1 MIELVCSQDCLTMK
15 SLKITYPDVNI
26 SSFSA
31 SKSGYVGDSVTLKA
45 SVSSGTAPYEYQYS
59 YDDNKGTKHIIT
71 AYTANKT
78 STTWNTSPLSAGDY
92 TIRVEVRDKNKKT
105 ATKTSTISLQTRNV
119 KGSISTMEMS
129 YTQNDEWYP
138 NVRFQVNISD
148 FKTYS
153 GSTQIELLP
162 TSKDI
167 GTYNYRLIV
176 RDKNN
181 KEYTINASSTF
192 EIKYNA
198 LKFNFNASTKEFLT
212 GGGDQKSTF
221 TVTDVTGGNGKD
233 IQYKFEY
240 TKYADL
246 TTVSP
251 KLDSNNATWTTL
263 KDWSEE
269 STSELIVDKQED
281 SGYYAVRVSVQN
293 KDNTDSSKISTKTI
307 DKIKV
312 KKPVEV
318 SLTDINNLIT
328 KIDTWMSNSLTDT
341 QLNTIKEWENSSTST
356 DPPISLIDIY
366 EYHYSTFQVAYDTA
380 KDASNHDKS
389 EYSKIYKNLDDEF
402 TKLKTFFKS
411 NEFRSYSPDGG
422 ENTDWSSPM
431 AICNFIFDTF
441 VNYLV
446 MVIDCFSMLAG
457 NGKTSVTF
465 FSGFDYNQIA
475 QVIYP
480 VFQAIAYALI
490 VILVGVN
497 AIESAFQY
505 EMFTLRGGFKI
516 AVRLIFAKVFVDLS
530 LTICQSIISIGVGW
544 TNQILELTK
553 GILNDLQLTL
563 TGPDA
568 SGLWIVGWIVD
579 FFTGILFLVIIGP
592 VAIALAIAAFCLMC
606 KLFIRCF
613 EIAMLQCVS
622 PAFFACICGEATKEY
637 FKRFMISYL
646 SVVLD
651 VVFTAVVFYIYAQ
664 YLNGFITDISIT
676 KPDDILN
683 TQMGFF
689 SFIFVSIGAF
699 ILMIKTP
706 RVLKNLV
713 A

>member
-389 EYSKIYKNLDDEF
+389 DYSKIYKNLDDEF

>member
-176 RDKNN
+176 QDKNN
-181 KEYTINASSTF
+181 KEY
-192 EIKYNA
+192 
-198 LKFNFNASTKEFLT
+198 
-212 GGGDQKSTF
+212 
-221 TVTDVTGGNGKD
+221 
-233 IQYKFEY
+233 
-240 TKYADL
+240 
-246 TTVSP
+246 
-251 KLDSNNATWTTL
+251 
-263 KDWSEE
+263 
-269 STSELIVDKQED
+269 
-281 SGYYAVRVSVQN
+281 
-293 KDNTDSSKISTKTI
+293 
-307 DKIKV
+307 
-312 KKPVEV
+312 
-318 SLTDINNLIT
+318 
-328 KIDTWMSNSLTDT
+328 
-341 QLNTIKEWENSSTST
+341 
-356 DPPISLIDIY
+356 
-366 EYHYSTFQVAYDTA
+366 
-380 KDASNHDKS
+380 
-389 EYSKIYKNLDDEF
+389 
-402 TKLKTFFKS
+402 
-411 NEFRSYSPDGG
+411 
-422 ENTDWSSPM
+422 
-431 AICNFIFDTF
+431 
-441 VNYLV
+441 
-446 MVIDCFSMLAG
+446 
-457 NGKTSVTF
+457 
-465 FSGFDYNQIA
+465 
-475 QVIYP
+475 
-480 VFQAIAYALI
+480 
-490 VILVGVN
+490 
-497 AIESAFQY
+497 
-505 EMFTLRGGFKI
+505 
-516 AVRLIFAKVFVDLS
+516 
-530 LTICQSIISIGVGW
+530 
-544 TNQILELTK
+544 
-553 GILNDLQLTL
+553 
-563 TGPDA
+563 
-568 SGLWIVGWIVD
+568 
-579 FFTGILFLVIIGP
+579 
-592 VAIALAIAAFCLMC
+592 
-606 KLFIRCF
+606 
-613 EIAMLQCVS
+613 
-622 PAFFACICGEATKEY
+622 
-637 FKRFMISYL
+637 
-646 SVVLD
+646 
-651 VVFTAVVFYIYAQ
+651 TAVVFYIYAQ